1 MADEHWTNGF
11 EAEGLGDDN
20 REAFTTHMAKFP
32 TQAAAVM
39 DGYGLAKQKGV
50 AFKLPESIEKL
61 PDDASRATL
70 LAQVNKLY
78 GREIPLDLDGLADLD
93 MKAGST
99 AEGEMYDETLAKAF
113 KEWVIAEK
121 VEKSVAQKAI
131 KFHNEAMA
139 FARTAYAAKT
149 EEATK
154 TAVTERLAAVTACN
168 DALVTTFGSKEKLD
182 EQTVRMHRALLNN
195 TGCSTEEAADIADFL
210 KNREGAT
217 NTALRRILIS
227 NLAPLA
233 TESLGPD
240 GKPTTVAAGVVVKDQ
255 EGSIEQKLWGKKT

>member
-1 MADEHWTNGF
+1 MAEHWTDDF

-50 AFKLPESIEKL
+50 AFKLPESIDKL
-61 PDDASRATL
+61 PDDTSRATL
-70 LAQVNKLY
+70 LSQVNKLY
-78 GREIPLDLDGLADLD
+78 GREIAADVDGLADLD
-93 MKAGST
+93 MKSGST
-99 AEGEMYDETLAKAF
+99 AEEGMYDEEFAKAYKQF
-113 KEWVIAEK
+113 IVDGKFPKAT
-121 VEKSVAQKAI
+121 AQAHV
-131 KFHNEAMA
+131 KFHNEMMTK
-139 FARTAYAAKT
+139 ARATFAAKT

-154 TAVTERLAAVTACN
+154 KDAADRLAAVTACN
-168 DALVTTFGSKEKLD
+168 DTLVTTFGSKEKLE

-195 TGCSTEEAADIADFL
+195 TGCSAEEAADIAEFL
-210 KNREGAT
+210 KEREGAT
-217 NTALRRILIS
+217 NATLRRILIS

-240 GKPTTVAAGVVVKDQ
+240 GKPIAPGAGAKQQQD
-255 EGSIEQKLWGKKT
+255 GLTEQILWPKKT

>member
-1 MADEHWTNGF
+1 MDEHWTDGY

-61 PDDASRATL
+61 PDDASRATM
-70 LAQVNKLY
+70 LAAVNKLY
-78 GREIPLDLDGLADLD
+78 GREIPADLDGLADLD

-113 KEWVIAEK
+113 KEWVVSEK

-139 FARTAYAAKT
+139 LARTAYAAKT

-154 TAVTERLAAVTACN
+154 KDAADRLAEVTACN
-168 DALVTTFGSKEKLD
+168 EALVAKFGSKEKLD
-182 EQTVRMHRALLNN
+182 QQTVKMHQALLNN
-195 TGCSTEEAADIADFL
+195 TGCTTAEAEDVSKFL
-210 KNREGAT
+210 KEREGAT
-217 NTALRRILIS
+217 NATLRRILIS

-233 TESLGPD
+233 TEALGPD
-240 GKPTTVAAGVVVKDQ
+240 GKPAAPATGAKQ
-255 EGSIEQKLWGKKT
+255 EDGLTEKILWPKKT

>member
-1 MADEHWTNGF
+1 MPEHWTNDF
-11 EAEGLGDDN
+11 EHSTVNDDN
-20 REAFTTHMAKFP
+20 REAFNTHMSKFA
-32 TQAAAVM
+32 TQEDAVA
-39 DGYGLAKQKGV
+39 DGYGLAKQKGA

-78 GREIPLDLDGLADLD
+78 GREVPADVDGLADLD

-99 AEGEMYDETLAKAF
+99 AEDTMYDEALAKEF
-113 KEWVIAEK
+113 KEWIVAEK

-139 FARTAYAAKT
+139 RARTAFAAKT

-154 TAVTERLAAVTACN
+154 KEAEDRLAAVAACN
-168 DALVTTFGSKEKLD
+168 ASLATTFGSKEKLE
-182 EQTVRMHRALLNN
+182 EQTVLTHRALLNN
-195 TGCSTEEAADIADFL
+195 SGCTADEAADIAEFL
-210 KNREGAT
+210 KDREGAT
-217 NTALRRILIS
+217 NPTLRRILIS

-240 GKPTTVAAGVVVKDQ
+240 GKPLGAKTVV
-255 EGSIEQKLWGKKT
+255 EQQDGKTEQILWPKKK

>member
-1 MADEHWTNGF
+1 MPDGPWTDGF
-11 EAEGLGDDN
+11 EADGLTDEN
-20 REAFTTHMAKFP
+20 REAFNTHMAKFP
-32 TQAAAVM
+32 TEAAAVM

-78 GREIPLDLDGLADLD
+78 GREIPVDLEGLADLD

-99 AEGEMYDETLAKAF
+99 AEAEMYDETLAKAF
-113 KEWVIAEK
+113 KEWVVAEK

-139 FARTAYAAKT
+139 LARTAFAAKT

-154 TAVTERLAAVTACN
+154 TAATERLAAVTACN

-182 EQTVRMHRALLNN
+182 EQTVLMHRALLNN
-195 TGCSTEEAADIADFL
+195 TGCSTEEAADIAEFL
-210 KNREGAT
+210 KDREGAT
-217 NTALRRILIS
+217 NMTLRRILIS

-233 TESLGPD
+233 TEALGPD
-240 GKPTTVAAGVVVKDQ
+240 GKPAVAAPGAKQ
-255 EGSIEQKLWGKKT
+255 EDGLTEKILWGDKNK

>member
-1 MADEHWTNGF
+1 MDEHWADGY

-20 REAFTTHMAKFP
+20 REAFNTHMAKFP

-50 AFKLPESIEKL
+50 AFKLPETIEKL

-78 GREIPLDLDGLADLD
+78 GREIAADLDGLSDLD
-93 MKAGST
+93 MKSGST
-99 AEGEMYDETLAKAF
+99 AEDAMYDETLAKTF
-113 KEWVIAEK
+113 KEWVVAEK
-121 VEKSVAQKAI
+121 IEKSVAQKAI

-139 FARTAYAAKT
+139 LARTAYAAKT

-154 TAVTERLAAVTACN
+154 KDATDRLAAVTACN
-168 DALVTTFGSKEKLD
+168 DALIAKFGSKEKLD
-182 EQTVRMHRALLNN
+182 EQTVLMHRALLNN
-195 TGCSTEEAADIADFL
+195 TGCTAEEAGGIAEFL
-210 KNREGAT
+210 KEREGAT
-217 NTALRRILIS
+217 NATLRRILIS

-240 GKPTTVAAGVVVKDQ
+240 GKPTVAPAGAKQQDGVT
-255 EGSIEQKLWGKKT
+255 EQILWPKKK

>member
-1 MADEHWTNGF
+1 MADEHWTEGF
-11 EAEGLGDDN
+11 EHESVTDDN
-20 REAFTTHMAKFP
+20 REAFNSHMAKFP

-70 LAQVNKLY
+70 LAQTNKLY
-78 GREIPLDLDGLADLD
+78 GREIAADLEGLADLD
-93 MKAGST
+93 MKSGST

-113 KEWVIAEK
+113 KEWVVAEK
-121 VEKSVAQKAI
+121 IEKSVAQKAI

-139 FARTAYAAKT
+139 LARTAYAGKT
-149 EEATK
+149 EELTK
-154 TAVTERLAAVTACN
+154 KDAADRLAEVTACN
-168 DALVTTFGSKEKLD
+168 DALVAKFGTKEKLD
-182 EQTVRMHRALLNN
+182 EQTVLMHRALLNN
-195 TGCSTEEAADIADFL
+195 TGCSTEEAADVAEFL
-210 KNREGAT
+210 KDREGAT
-217 NTALRRILIS
+217 NATLRRILIS

-240 GKPTTVAAGVVVKDQ
+240 GKPAVPGTKVEQQDGVT
-255 EGSIEQKLWGKKT
+255 EQILWPKKK